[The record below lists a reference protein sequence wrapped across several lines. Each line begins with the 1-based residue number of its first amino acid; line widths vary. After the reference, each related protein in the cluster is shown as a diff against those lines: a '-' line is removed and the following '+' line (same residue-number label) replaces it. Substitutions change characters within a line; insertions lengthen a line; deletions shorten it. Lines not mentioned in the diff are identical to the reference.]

1 MHETATILAG
11 ETAPATDLAAAP
23 PLGPLR
29 RCLATGI
36 VRAKDGM
43 VRFAIGPD
51 RSVVPDVAGRLPG
64 HGYWVTATHAALSDA
79 VRRKLFSRAAR
90 REVVID
96 PGLVALVER
105 QLQRRTVDLLAMARR
120 AGLVSAGFEK
130 VRGTV
135 REGSVV
141 AVVTAADAAEDAVRK
156 IAGPATG
163 LSWVRCLASDEIGLA
178 FGKENVVHAALRP
191 GALTDQFLRE
201 AGRLEGFRPVDS
213 VIKA

>member
-1 MHETATILAG
+1 MPAIATIPAVETASASDR
-11 ETAPATDLAAAP
+11 ADVSPA
-23 PLGPLR
+23 GPLR
-29 RCLATGI
+29 RCLATGN
-36 VRAKDGM
+36 VCAMDGM

-64 HGYWVTATHAALSDA
+64 HGYWVTATHAALADA

-90 REVVID
+90 REVATD
-96 PGLVALVER
+96 PGLVDLVER

-130 VRGTV
+130 VRGAV
-135 REGSVV
+135 RERSVV

-163 LSWVRCLASDEIGLA
+163 LAWVRCLAGAEIGLA

-191 GALTDQFLRE
+191 GALTDRFLRE
-201 AGRLEGFRPVDS
+201 ANRLEGFRPVDR